1 MRDLLLIV
9 GMVVASCLLVGA
21 LGLMAQRLLR
31 GGPLVLSLLP
41 VVLVPPLAVALSV
54 LVSVR
59 AMFLSSHDSG
69 VVLWALGFALVI
81 AVALAVAVAR
91 DVVVGSRELGD
102 GLRRL
107 GRPGEPGPAAGS
119 AGKPP
124 AELATLVEE
133 LATTRQRLEQSAAR
147 ERALEASRRELIAFL
162 SHDLRTPLTQLR
174 ALAEAMEDGVVAD
187 VPAGLVRIRGVADRM
202 TTMVHDLFELSQITA
217 ESPRRARN
225 QVGLAELAADVVGEA
240 ADQAR
245 AQGVEVRLELRDA
258 DRLPVLGDGDELGRA
273 IGNLVANAV
282 RHTAPGGVVLVQGG
296 RAADGRIRLAVV
308 DGCGGIPDDDLGRVF
323 DIGWRGVP
331 ARSPDNGGAGLGL
344 AIARG
349 VVESHRGSIA
359 VANVPGG
366 CRFELALPGAEPVA
380 AD

>member
-1 MRDLLLIV
+1 MLIV
-9 GMVVASCLLVGA
+9 GMTVASCLLVGV
-21 LGLMAQRLLR
+21 LGLAVQRLLR
-31 GGPLVLSLLP
+31 GAPLVVSLIP
-41 VVLVPPLAVALSV
+41 VALVPVLAVTVSV
-54 LVSVR
+54 VVSVR
-59 AMFLSSHDSG
+59 AMFLSGHDSG
-69 VVLWALGFALVI
+69 VVLWALGCALVI
-81 AVALAVAVAR
+81 ALGLAAAVAE
-91 DVVVGSRELGD
+91 DVVAGSRELTA

-107 GRPGEPGPAAGS
+107 GRPDETGSGTPGAAR
-119 AGKPP
+119 PP
-124 AELATLVEE
+124 AELAGLAEE

-147 ERALEASRRELIAFL
+147 ERALESGRRELIAFL

-217 ESPRRARN
+217 DSPRRVRN
-225 QVGLAELAADVVGEA
+225 QVGLAELAADMVSEA
-240 ADQAR
+240 GDQAR
-245 AQGVEVRLELRDA
+245 AEGVEVRLELRDA
-258 DRLPVLGDGDELGRA
+258 DRLPVLGDADELGRA

-331 ARSPDNGGAGLGL
+331 ARTPDDGGAGLGL

-349 VVESHRGSIA
+349 VVEAHRGSIA

-366 CRFELALPGAEPVA
+366 CRFELALPGA
-380 AD
+380 D